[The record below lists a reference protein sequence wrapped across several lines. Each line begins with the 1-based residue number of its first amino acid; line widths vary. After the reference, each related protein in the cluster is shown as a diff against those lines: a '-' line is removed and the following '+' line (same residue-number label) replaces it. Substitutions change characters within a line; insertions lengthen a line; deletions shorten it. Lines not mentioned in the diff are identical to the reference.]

1 MYSYDLLEP
10 GCYYLIQEKLNSPVN
25 LIKVSVASDHC
36 MYVSRFEE
44 TEVMEWRRKADPIHD
59 IIELL
64 DDKSVQAWEAEYNKD
79 TYNYEEDEE

>member
-1 MYSYDLLEP
+1 MYTYDLLEP
-10 GCYYLIQEKLNSPVN
+10 GCYYLIQEKQSAPVR
-25 LIKVSVASDHC
+25 LIKISVASDHC

-44 TEVMEWRRKADPIHD
+44 TEVMEWKRKSDPIYD
-59 IIELL
+59 IVELL